1 MSRIVD
7 SSQRQDATVIW
18 IRPVGRVCHFVA
30 SQGLAIVLLPTISV
44 LKAEKMMSQASTLAS
59 EAVWAKRF
67 KKTKDDSLPVDLGVI
82 EDLEFGG
89 RRVVAKMNGIAAM
102 IRKTASTLGNFEVQ
116 SQGGWRLQLPIV
128 LDSPCKQ

>member
-1 MSRIVD
+1 
-7 SSQRQDATVIW
+7 
-18 IRPVGRVCHFVA
+18 
-30 SQGLAIVLLPTISV
+30 
-44 LKAEKMMSQASTLAS
+44 MMSQASTLAS

-116 SQGGWRLQLPIV
+116 SQGGWRL
-128 LDSPCKQ
+128 